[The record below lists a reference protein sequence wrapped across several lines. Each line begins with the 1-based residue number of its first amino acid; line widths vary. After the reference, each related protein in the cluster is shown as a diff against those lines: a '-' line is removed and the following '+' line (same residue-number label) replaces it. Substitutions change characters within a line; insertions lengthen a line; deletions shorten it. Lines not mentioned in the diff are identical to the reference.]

1 MKAVIV
7 EDEALAANRLEK
19 LLSDVAPEIEVT
31 ARLTSVK
38 EAVKWFTLNTAD
50 LIFLD
55 IQLSDGLSFSIFE
68 EVTVNTPVIFT
79 TAYDQYS
86 IKAFQL
92 NSIDYLLK
100 PIRKNELQKS
110 LQKYTS
116 LKSAFKIDF
125 DNLLAGIR
133 GNTESYKKRF
143 LIQVGPKIKTVETKD
158 VAWFHAD
165 GKYVFLK
172 TFSGQN
178 YPVDF
183 SLDKLENMVDPS
195 VFFRINRKYMVNMKA
210 IDGMT
215 AWSRSRVKIKLN
227 PPADDETETVVSIDR
242 SPDFKNWL
250 DR

>member
-7 EDEALAANRLEK
+7 EDEALAASRLEK
-19 LLSDVAPEIEVT
+19 LLSDVAPEINVV
-31 ARLTSVK
+31 ARLSSVK
-38 EAVKWFTLNTAD
+38 EAVKWFTLNSAD

-100 PIRKNELQKS
+100 PIRKGELQKS
-110 LQKYTS
+110 LQKYNS

-125 DNLLAGIR
+125 ENLLAGIQ
-133 GNTESYKKRF
+133 GKTESYKKRF
-143 LIQVGPKIKTVETKD
+143 LIQVGSKIKTIETTD
-158 VAWFHAD
+158 VAWFYAD

-172 TFSGQN
+172 TFAGQN

-183 SLDKLENMVDPS
+183 SLDKLENMVDPAQ
-195 VFFRINRKYMVNMKA
+195 FFRINRKYMVNFDA
-210 IDGMT
+210 IEGMV

-242 SPDFKNWL
+242 SPEFKKWL
-250 DR
+250 DK

>member
-19 LLSDVAPEIEVT
+19 LLSDVAPEMEVE
-31 ARLTSVK
+31 AKLSSVK

-55 IQLSDGLSFSIFE
+55 IQLSDGLSFSIFD

-86 IKAFQL
+86 IKAFRL
-92 NSIDYLLK
+92 NSVDYLLK
-100 PIRKNELQKS
+100 PIRKAELQKS
-110 LQKYTS
+110 LQKYTT
-116 LKSAFKIDF
+116 LKSALKIDF
-125 DNLLAGIR
+125 ENLLTSIQGK
-133 GNTESYKKRF
+133 TENYKKRF
-143 LIQVGPKIKTVETKD
+143 LIQVGSKIRTVETKD

-172 TFSGQN
+172 TFAGQN

-183 SLDKLENMVDPS
+183 SLDKLENMVDPAK
-195 VFFRINRKYMVNMKA
+195 FFRINRKYMVNMEA

-242 SPDFKNWL
+242 SPDFKKWL
-250 DR
+250 DK

>member
-19 LLSDVAPEIEVT
+19 LLGDVAPEIDVA
-31 ARLTSVK
+31 ARLSSVK
-38 EAVKWFTLNTAD
+38 EAVKWFTLNSAD

-55 IQLSDGLSFSIFE
+55 IQLSDGLSFSIFD
-68 EVTVNTPVIFT
+68 EVAVNTPVIFT
-79 TAYDQYS
+79 TAYDHYS

-100 PIRKNELQKS
+100 PIRKAELQKS
-110 LQKYTS
+110 LHKYNS
-116 LKSAFKIDF
+116 LKSALKIDF
-125 DNLLAGIR
+125 ENLLARIQGK
-133 GNTESYKKRF
+133 TENYKKRF
-143 LIQVGPKIKTVETKD
+143 LIQVGAKIKIVEIND
-158 VAWFHAD
+158 VACFHAD

-172 TFSGQN
+172 TFAGQN

-183 SLDKLENMVDPS
+183 SLDKLENMVDPEQ
-195 VFFRINRKYMVNMKA
+195 FFRINRKYMVSIEA

-242 SPDFKNWL
+242 SPDFKKWL
-250 DR
+250 DK